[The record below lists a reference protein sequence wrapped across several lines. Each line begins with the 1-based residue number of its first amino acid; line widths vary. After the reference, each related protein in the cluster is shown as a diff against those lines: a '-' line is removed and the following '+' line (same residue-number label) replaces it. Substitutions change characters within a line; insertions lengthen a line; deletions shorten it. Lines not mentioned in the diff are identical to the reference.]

1 MGPEVAILGS
11 LPPLDL
17 LTRGTPGQIR
27 DAVKALLA
35 SRPEGCR
42 LMLSAGGGA
51 SPGMPKENLLAMLDA
66 LEEVQ
71 KR

>member
-1 MGPEVAILGS
+1 
-11 LPPLDL
+11 
-17 LTRGTPGQIR
+17 
-27 DAVKALLA
+27 
-35 SRPEGCR
+35 
-42 LMLSAGGGA
+42 MLSAGGGA